1 MNSDEGKLPDYQYW
15 LRSLENDARPS
26 RLRVNDDHG
35 ELGLLHLY
43 ICDST
48 HGDPEL
54 TYRIAIRTNIFP
66 HLGRLRT
73 QVPRPT
79 MDNRYTE
86 EKSTRRKIEPN
97 SHKLDR

>member
-1 MNSDEGKLPDYQYW
+1 MKASYQYW

-43 ICDST
+43 VCDST

-54 TYRIAIRTNIFP
+54 TYRIAKDQYI
-66 HLGRLRT
+66 
-73 QVPRPT
+73 PT
-79 MDNRYTE
+79 FGSPLAGAKTD
-86 EKSTRRKIEPN
+86 
-97 SHKLDR
+97 HG